1 MGLFKKDKK
10 AMTFDNAM
18 EERRSI
24 YNLKD
29 SISIS
34 DDELESMIAHAVKH
48 VPSSFNSQSTRI
60 VLLLNDNNNKFWD
73 NTKAI
78 LKEVMGENRDFE
90 PTEQKID
97 NFKHSYGTI
106 LFYEDQDVVSG
117 LQEQMPNYY
126 DNFAI
131 WSTQTNAMHQFAIW
145 TALATKGIGA
155 SLQHY
160 NPLVD
165 EMTSNEFN
173 IPKSWKL
180 IAQMPFGDIREA
192 TGEKTF
198 NPVEDRFV
206 IKK

>member
-1 MGLFKKDKK
+1 M
-10 AMTFDNAM
+10 
-18 EERRSI
+18 
-24 YNLKD
+24 
-29 SISIS
+29 
-34 DDELESMIAHAVKH
+34 
-48 VPSSFNSQSTRI
+48 
-60 VLLLNDNNNKFWD
+60 
-73 NTKAI
+73 
-78 LKEVMGENRDFE
+78 
-90 PTEQKID
+90 
-97 NFKHSYGTI
+97 
-106 LFYEDQDVVSG
+106 FYENQDVVSG

-192 TGEKTF
+192 AGEKTF

>member
-1 MGLFKKDKK
+1 M
-10 AMTFDNAM
+10 
-18 EERRSI
+18 
-24 YNLKD
+24 
-29 SISIS
+29 
-34 DDELESMIAHAVKH
+34 
-48 VPSSFNSQSTRI
+48 
-60 VLLLNDNNNKFWD
+60 
-73 NTKAI
+73 
-78 LKEVMGENRDFE
+78 
-90 PTEQKID
+90 
-97 NFKHSYGTI
+97 
-106 LFYEDQDVVSG
+106 FYEDQDVVSG

-192 TGEKTF
+192 AGEKHLIQWKIVR
-198 NPVEDRFV
+198 N
-206 IKK
+206 KK

>member
-1 MGLFKKDKK
+1 
-10 AMTFDNAM
+10 
-18 EERRSI
+18 
-24 YNLKD
+24 
-29 SISIS
+29 
-34 DDELESMIAHAVKH
+34 
-48 VPSSFNSQSTRI
+48 
-60 VLLLNDNNNKFWD
+60 
-73 NTKAI
+73 
-78 LKEVMGENRDFE
+78 MGENRDFE

-165 EMTSNEFN
+165 EMTQKNLIFLKVGN
-173 IPKSWKL
+173 LLLKCHLVIFVKLLAKKHLIQWK
-180 IAQMPFGDIREA
+180 I
-192 TGEKTF
+192 
-198 NPVEDRFV
+198 VS
-206 IKK
+206 

>member
-106 LFYEDQDVVSG
+106 LFYEDQAVIQQLQKKMPLNSEDFPAWSEQTSGMAQFAVWTTLADSG
-117 LQEQMPNYY
+117 L
-126 DNFAI
+126 
-131 WSTQTNAMHQFAIW
+131 
-145 TALATKGIGA
+145 GA

-160 NPLVD
+160 NPLID
-165 EMTSNEFN
+165 ERVAEHFEIEKNWLLRAQLCFGSIEQAVEEKLQKPDQHRFKVFN
-173 IPKSWKL
+173 
-180 IAQMPFGDIREA
+180 
-192 TGEKTF
+192 
-198 NPVEDRFV
+198 
-206 IKK
+206 

>member
-78 LKEVMGENRDFE
+78 LKEVMERIVISSQLN
-90 PTEQKID
+90 KKLI
-97 NFKHSYGTI
+97 
-106 LFYEDQDVVSG
+106 
-117 LQEQMPNYY
+117 
-126 DNFAI
+126 
-131 WSTQTNAMHQFAIW
+131 
-145 TALATKGIGA
+145 
-155 SLQHY
+155 
-160 NPLVD
+160 
-165 EMTSNEFN
+165 TSN
-173 IPKSWKL
+173 IHTV
-180 IAQMPFGDIREA
+180 Q
-192 TGEKTF
+192 
-198 NPVEDRFV
+198 FV
-206 IKK
+206 L

>member
-1 MGLFKKDKK
+1 
-10 AMTFDNAM
+10 
-18 EERRSI
+18 
-24 YNLKD
+24 
-29 SISIS
+29 
-34 DDELESMIAHAVKH
+34 
-48 VPSSFNSQSTRI
+48 
-60 VLLLNDNNNKFWD
+60 
-73 NTKAI
+73 
-78 LKEVMGENRDFE
+78 MGEDRDFE

-192 TGEKTF
+192 AG
-198 NPVEDRFV
+198 
-206 IKK
+206 KKFSLIQ

>member
-10 AMTFDNAM
+10 AMSFDNAM

-34 DDELESMIAHAVKH
+34 DDELESMIARAVKH

-131 WSTQTNAMHQFAIW
+131 
-145 TALATKGIGA
+145 
-155 SLQHY
+155 
-160 NPLVD
+160 
-165 EMTSNEFN
+165 
-173 IPKSWKL
+173 
-180 IAQMPFGDIREA
+180 
-192 TGEKTF
+192 
-198 NPVEDRFV
+198 
-206 IKK
+206 